1 MNKKILIASIF
12 ATLMLL
18 IIPFTVSASS
28 KINNDEEGIG
38 NNNYRYVFAYMN
50 GKIKN
55 LGEIIIEGEGYYTS
69 TAISVKVILIS
80 YEPPLRIDPYFA
92 ILEECP
98 LDFPKEGFYGYISE
112 FYVFGFMFG
121 RYEI

>member
-1 MNKKILIASIF
+1 
-12 ATLMLL
+12 
-18 IIPFTVSASS
+18 
-28 KINNDEEGIG
+28 
-38 NNNYRYVFAYMN
+38 MN
-50 GKIKN
+50 GRIKN
-55 LGEIIIEGEGYYTS
+55 LGEIILEGEVYYTS

-92 ILEECP
+92 ILEEGCP
-98 LDFPKEGFYGYISE
+98 LDFPKEEFYGYISE